1 SDVYSLGCVAFELLG
16 GEPPFTGGS
25 VPALLARHISEPPP
39 SIRLRCP
46 DLPPEV
52 DAALTRAMAKHRSQR
67 FDDPRDFVDALGGSA
82 PAGQASKAAAPDA
95 AGAGMTPMDVSPT
108 EVATAGAGQPHAGPP
123 EPRRR
128 SRTTLL
134 GRVGAFLQELKRRKV
149 IGVLAVYVVA
159 AAGVIQL
166 ADVVTPSMDLPQ
178 NTVSVVILLA
188 LAGLPVAAVLAWLY
202 DLVPDAG
209 GPRRRAAR
217 FRTTPERPEPVS
229 APQTA
234 TPPEPPADH
243 RVLPTATTPF
253 IGREEELRELHE
265 LLVDPDARLVT
276 VTGPGGV
283 GKTRLALQV
292 AERAAGTFPDGV
304 AYGALSGLSSPDL
317 LLPSIA
323 DLLGIPLSRE
333 DPLTEL
339 KSYLHGKQMLLVL
352 DNFEQ
357 LTSAAGLLTTLLDDA
372 PGLRMLVTSRER
384 LNLRHERL
392 IALDGL
398 PLCDGDV
405 GGDAVEL
412 FVAGARR
419 LDRHFEVTADN
430 SDDIAR
436 ICALL
441 DGIPLAIELASAW
454 VRALSCTEILAEL
467 QRDLDVLSSESP
479 DVEKRH
485 HSMRATFDAS
495 WRLLSAEEQ
504 SALARLAVFRSA
516 FDRVAAGEVAEAG
529 APVLRHLVDKSL
541 LTRAGNRLLML
552 DVVRT
557 YALDRL
563 AAEPSSERRAHERHL
578 ACFTSLL
585 HSLQGK
591 VQRGDAGAIRC
602 IADSIDDVRTAWT
615 YAIQTNNTGA
625 LVRGMDGLFHFYEAR
640 GWARE
645 GAAVFAR
652 ASAALPDRGAAPGV
666 SRLARLAAVRLNTRH
681 GVFLQRL
688 GDLQT
693 AEQLMRRSVAAAREL
708 DDQPEVLFALHR
720 LGAVHHGMGE
730 YSAAEELHQ
739 EAWALAQRIDDRL
752 AEAWSMT
759 YVGNVAWS
767 RGEFETAT
775 GLYTDA
781 LELLRT
787 EQDLHGMWV
796 TLNNLGVIAASRQ
809 QYEEAQRRFRESL
822 ELQSDLQSPRVNAQG
837 LYNLGSAA
845 LQLGQLGPAR
855 QALEESLAISERM
868 GYRSMAGFTMVA
880 LAELALREN
889 DEHAADTALQ
899 HAMRTA
905 RSAGN
910 DPLALI
916 ALLTLARLRLRQGD
930 VRGAED
936 LASIVARHPGS
947 DQDTLRETAELYA
960 EIGSELPLQDGAVDL
975 DALLDE
981 MMKTRRGTSGAGAG
995 TRLQYPVHA
1004 QQAEDS

>member
-52 DAALTRAMAKHRSQR
+52 DAALSRALAKHRSQR
-67 FDDPRDFVDALGGSA
+67 FDDPRDFIVAMTASISVDAGAFPSPATQGTGVPPVPGDRVEGT
-82 PAGQASKAAAPDA
+82 PAG
-95 AGAGMTPMDVSPT
+95 
-108 EVATAGAGQPHAGPP
+108 EVQSDNGWP
-123 EPRRR
+123 ETRRR
-128 SRTTLL
+128 PSTLL
-134 GRVGAFLQELKRRKV
+134 HRVTGFVHELRRRKV
-149 IGVLAVYVVA
+149 LGVLAVYVVA

-209 GPRRRAAR
+209 GPRRRAAGS
-217 FRTTPERPEPVS
+217 RTSREVPEREP
-229 APQTA
+229 APATG
-234 TPPEPPADH
+234 TPPEPAAH
-243 RVLPTATTPF
+243 HAVLPTATTAF

-265 LLVDPDARLVT
+265 LLADPSARLVT

-283 GKTRLALQV
+283 GKTRLALQA
-292 AERAAGTFPDGV
+292 AERMAGTFPDGV
-304 AYGALSGLSSPDL
+304 AYGALSGLSAPDL
-317 LLPSIA
+317 LLSSIA

-333 DPLTEL
+333 DPLSEL
-339 KSYLHGKQMLLVL
+339 KSYLHAKQMLLVL
-352 DNFEQ
+352 DNFEH
-357 LTSAAGLLTTLLDDA
+357 LTSAAAHLTTLLDDA

-384 LNLRHERL
+384 LNLRHESL
-392 IALDGL
+392 IALEGL
-398 PLCDGDV
+398 PLCDADV
-405 GGDAVEL
+405 GCDAVEL

-419 LDRHFEVTADN
+419 LDRHFELTADN
-430 SDDIAR
+430 REDITR

-454 VRALSCTEILAEL
+454 VRALSCTEILGEL

-516 FDRVAAGEVAEAG
+516 FDRIAAGEVAEAG
-529 APVLRHLVDKSL
+529 VPVLRHLVDKSL
-541 LTRAGNRLLML
+541 LTRAGERLLML
-552 DVVRT
+552 DVIRT

-563 AAEPSSERRAHERHL
+563 RSDPSSERRARERHL
-578 ACFTSLL
+578 TCFASLL
-585 HSLQGK
+585 NSLQGD
-591 VQRGDAGAIRC
+591 VQRGDAEAIRC

-615 YAIQTNNTGA
+615 YAIQTNNAGA
-625 LVRGMDGLFHFYEAR
+625 LVRGMDGLFHFYDVR

-652 ASAALPDRGAAPGV
+652 ASAAFPDTASASGA
-666 SRLARLAAVRLNTRH
+666 SRLTRLAAVRLNTRRA
-681 GVFLQRL
+681 VFLQRL

-693 AEQLMRRSVAAAREL
+693 AEPLLRRSVAAAREL
-708 DDQPEVLFALHR
+708 DDDPEVVFALHR
-720 LGAVHHGMGE
+720 LGTVHHGMGDFA
-730 YSAAEELHQ
+730 AAEELHQ
-739 EAWALAQRIDDRL
+739 EAWALAHRIDDRL

-767 RGEFETAT
+767 RGEFEAAT

-781 LELLRT
+781 LELLRA
-787 EQDLHGMWV
+787 EGDRNGMWV

-822 ELQSDLQSPRVNAQG
+822 ELQSELQNPRVNAQG
-837 LYNLGSAA
+837 LNNLGNAA
-845 LQLGQLGPAR
+845 MRLGQLESAR

-868 GYRSMAGFTMVA
+868 GYRSMAGFTLVA
-880 LAELALREN
+880 LAELAIRQN
-889 DEHAADTALQ
+889 DEKAADTALK
-899 HAMRTA
+899 HALRTA
-905 RSAGN
+905 REVCN
-910 DPLALI
+910 HPLALE

-930 VRGAED
+930 THGAEE
-936 LASIVARHPGS
+936 LAEVVARHTGS

-960 EIGSELPLQDGAVDL
+960 EIGSDLPHQDGAVDL
-975 DALLDE
+975 DALLDA
-981 MMKTRRGTSGAGAG
+981 MTKTGRGTAGAG
-995 TRLQYPVHA
+995 VDARVQYPVHA
-1004 QQAEDS
+1004 QRAEDS